1 MGVMLRYAP
10 VSQWSARV
18 RSLYG
23 GKHMLRQRQVLA
35 RIVGVCV
42 ALVLAAAPLF
52 AQGITGT
59 VTGTVKDASGGVVP
73 GATVT
78 LISESKGTVSTPVVT
93 NATGDFVF
101 PNLAADKYTVQVE
114 MPSFRTLKRTG
125 VEVNPGSR
133 LSLGT
138 LTIEVGGLTD
148 VTTVKSEAPLVQAAT
163 GERSFTVSTET
174 VAALPLAGRTYDAL
188 LGLGPGVQTQ
198 NGLTPV
204 TRLGGGGD
212 SNFMLDGATVM
223 DPGVNRPASRV
234 SVEAIAEVKVV
245 TSGYQAEY
253 GRSSGLQINAVTKSG
268 TNNFRGSLY
277 DVERRSAWAEN
288 SKVNKLNG
296 DPKPEQNERDWG
308 FALGGPVGKPGGK
321 NKLFF
326 YGNFEMNPRDFG
338 GTVNRFRVPTLLER
352 QGDFSQ
358 SRDNLGNLYP
368 YIKDPLVSGTCS
380 AANQTACFKD
390 GGVLGRIP
398 ANRLYSAGI
407 NVLKWWPAP
416 NIDQPAGQAYNY
428 ESTDP
433 AIRLIGY
440 QPIIRLDYQHSSS
453 LRGSFKFLEYQQ
465 PSEVIVG
472 TIPGFNDSKEDNYGI
487 WAPSA
492 TINWTIN
499 NSTFFEGSWG
509 ANYHHQ
515 EGCSV
520 TGGEPNFCRNAL
532 SVTPAGN
539 RITAGFGAI
548 PYLFPDATILDP
560 GTFSY
565 DVVSRSGSTMWDVNR
580 VQVAPSFAWGSRVA
594 NAPPN
599 NLGPFGNFILDTNVW
614 TVNGS
619 ITKIWSNH
627 TIKTGYYHF
636 RSLQRRG
643 QGAISGNISFA
654 NDSNNPL
661 DTSFGFANAALGV
674 FSSYAQQ
681 SRWGEGAYL
690 ATNMEGYIQDNW
702 KVKSNLTLDYGVR
715 IVHQVPS
722 YDSYLKSSNF
732 LQDQWKKSAAP
743 VLYVAGC
750 ANGVYPCSGSNRQA
764 MNPLTGQFLGATSA
778 LAIGTLVPGTGNTT
792 NGVFADGEGIVK
804 TNFKYPAIRLA
815 PRFGAAWD
823 VHGDQTFIVR
833 GSAGLYYDRPQ
844 FQNIYNTV
852 NNPPFTRN
860 ITVRYG
866 QLQNIGSAGLTTEAA
881 PSLTVWQYDEPLP
894 TSFQWSTGVQ
904 IKIPFKT
911 VLDVAYSGQHS
922 YNFPQQA
929 NLNSID
935 LGTAFLES
943 NKDRTSSSTVPGGA
957 SIAALNPDIARYF
970 QGYAAINMQRPIL
983 WRTYHSIQWSLNRR
997 LSNGLAFSFNDTIGL
1012 SDKQQS
1018 TLRLQHN
1025 SDGSISIRDDQSKAD
1040 ELLGNNNPL
1049 AHLMKANFTYQFP
1062 KLDWH
1067 GGGKGV
1073 VAQIVN
1079 DWSLSGIWSGAT
1091 GSAYAVTAQYNSA
1104 GNPVNLTGSPD
1115 FTPRMRI
1122 VGDIGS
1128 GCSSDLLRQFA
1139 AGGFA
1144 GPQVGSDGLES
1155 GNGYLKGC
1163 FIHQTDLALARQIRL
1178 PRKVTAEIRLD
1189 IFNAFNQA
1197 QVTNRNTTA
1206 TYASPSAATVAT
1218 NLPFDPTTGA
1228 TVASRSLPRGAGFG
1242 VATGFQQPRSM
1253 QMQLRISF

>member
-1 MGVMLRYAP
+1 
-10 VSQWSARV
+10 
-18 RSLYG
+18 
-23 GKHMLRQRQVLA
+23 MLRQRQVLVRA
-35 RIVGVCV
+35 V
-42 ALVLAAAPLF
+42 AVLAAFILTAATPLF

-59 VTGTVKDASGGVVP
+59 VTGTVKDATGGVVP

-78 LISESKGTVSTPVVT
+78 LISESKGTVSAPQVT
-93 NATGDFVF
+93 SATGDFVF
-101 PNLAADKYTVQVE
+101 PNLSADKYTVQVE
-114 MPSFRTLKRTG
+114 MPSFRMLKRTG

-133 LSLGT
+133 ITLGT

-163 GERSFTVSTET
+163 GERSFTVATET

-198 NGLTPV
+198 SGLTPV

-268 TNNFRGSLY
+268 TNQFHGSLY
-277 DVERRSAWAEN
+277 DVERKSAWAEN
-288 SKVNKLNG
+288 SKTNILNG
-296 DPKPEQNERDWG
+296 DAKPLQNERDWG
-308 FALGGPVGKPGGK
+308 TALGGPIGKPGGH

-326 YGNFEMNPRDFG
+326 YGNFEMNPRDVG

-358 SRDNLGNLYP
+358 TRDNLGNLYP

-380 AANQTACFKD
+380 PTNTTACFKD

-398 ANRLYSAGI
+398 AGRLYGAGMNI
-407 NVLKWWPAP
+407 LKWWPTP
-416 NIDQPAGQAYNY
+416 NLPDTPGQAYNY
-428 ESTDP
+428 ENTDP
-433 AIRLIGY
+433 AIRLVGY
-440 QPIIRLDYQHSSS
+440 QPIIRLDYQHSSN

-465 PSEVIVG
+465 PNNVIVG

-499 NSTFFEGSWG
+499 SSTFFEGSWG

-520 TGGEPNFCRNAL
+520 SGGSPNFCRSAL
-532 SVTPAGN
+532 STNDIAN

-548 PYLFPDATILDP
+548 PYLFPDATALSP

-565 DVVSRSGSTMWDVNR
+565 DVVSQSGSVLWDGTR
-580 VQVAPSFAWGSRVA
+580 AQIPPSFAWGTRVA

-599 NLGPFGNFILDTNVW
+599 NQGPFGNFILDTDVW

-619 ITKIWSNH
+619 VTKIWRSH
-627 TIKTGYYHF
+627 TLKAGYYHF

-643 QGAISGNISFA
+643 QGAIYGNISFA

-674 FSSYAQQ
+674 FSSYSQQ

-690 ATNMEGYIQDNW
+690 ATNMEGFLQDNF
-702 KVKSNLTLDYGVR
+702 KVRSNLTLDYGVR
-715 IVHQVPS
+715 IVHQVPA

-732 LQDQWKKSAAP
+732 LQDQWAKSSAP
-743 VLYVAGC
+743 TLYVAGC
-750 ANGVYPCSGSNRQA
+750 ANGAATCTGSNRQA
-764 MNPLTGQFLGATSA
+764 MNPITGAFLGPTSG
-778 LAIGTLVPGTGNTT
+778 LAIGTLVPNTGSST
-792 NGVFADGEGIVK
+792 NGVFADGQGIAT

-823 VHGDQTFIVR
+823 VKGDQTFVVR
-833 GSAGLYYDRPQ
+833 GSAGIYYDRPQ

-860 ITVRYG
+860 VTVRYG
-866 QLQNIGSAGLTTEAA
+866 QLQNIGAAGLTTEAP

-894 TSFQWSTGVQ
+894 TSVQWSTGVQ
-904 IKIPFKT
+904 MAIPFKT
-911 VLDVAYSGQHS
+911 VLDVAYTGQHS
-922 YNFPQQA
+922 YNFPLQA

-935 LGTAFLES
+935 LGTAFLAS
-943 NKDRTSSSTVPGGA
+943 NQDKTSTSTTPGAA

-970 QGYAAINMQRPIL
+970 QGYSSINMQQPIQ
-983 WRTYHSIQWSLNRR
+983 WRTYHSLQVSLTRR
-997 LSNGLAFSFNDTIGL
+997 LSNGFGFNLSDTIGL
-1012 SDKQQS
+1012 SDKQLA

-1025 SDGSISIRDDQSKAD
+1025 ADGSISIRPDQGTAND
-1040 ELLGNNNPL
+1040 LLGDNHPT
-1049 AHLMKANFTYQFP
+1049 AHLLKANFTYQFP
-1062 KLDWH
+1062 HLDWK
-1067 GGGKGV
+1067 GGAKGV
-1073 VAQIVN
+1073 VAQIAN

-1091 GSAYAVTAQYNSA
+1091 GSAYSVTTSYTSS
-1104 GNPVNLTGSPD
+1104 GNPVNITGSPD
-1115 FTPRMRI
+1115 FTPRARI
-1122 VGDIGS
+1122 VGDIGG
-1128 GCSSDLLRQFA
+1128 GCSSDLLRQFT

-1144 GPQVGSDGLES
+1144 GSLVGSDGLES

-1163 FIHQTDLALARQIRL
+1163 FIQQTDLALARQIKF
-1178 PRKVTAEIRLD
+1178 PRHVSAELRMD
-1189 IFNAFNQA
+1189 IFNAFNEA
-1197 QVTNRNTTA
+1197 GVTNRNTTGTLA
-1206 TYASPSAATVAT
+1206 NPSSPTVFT
-1218 NLPFDPTTGA
+1218 NLPYDPTTGA
-1228 TVASRSLPRGAGFG
+1228 VIASRSLPRGAGFG
-1242 VATGFQQPRSM
+1242 VATGFQAPRSM